1 MLHSLTLGQD
11 ISGKPGDICR
21 YLRLSPNQ
29 MLFRY
34 IPNEATSIC
43 FNFRK
48 RKAWDLWFLFSR
60 FLVSK
65 CCIWIMKRWIQQ
77 CTDKCIDASA
87 LLGLKSCREKYTFQ
101 TQYCY
106 TGLTKKTKKRK
117 KNWRIWIKNQAMQYT
132 HSYYFQPH
140 AQKHMRAAL
149 LALHIHHNILFYLP
163 SFFLLSWIHSI
174 IYCFSVL

>member
-117 KNWRIWIKNQAMQYT
+117 KIEEFELKIRQCST
-132 HSYYFQPH
+132 
-140 AQKHMRAAL
+140 
-149 LALHIHHNILFYLP
+149 HIHIIFSPMHR
-163 SFFLLSWIHSI
+163 STWEQLS
-174 IYCFSVL
+174 